1 MSSACQR
8 YQICL
13 NRYVT
18 RGLGALYGGIGMTL
32 FLCHQGNPKKTATN
46 GDVLEPNLWK
56 PSSSLLS
63 PTTGAAISKKHGGPN
78 QPTNPAK

>member
-1 MSSACQR
+1 
-8 YQICL
+8 
-13 NRYVT
+13 
-18 RGLGALYGGIGMTL
+18 MTL

-78 QPTNPAK
+78 QPPIPAKQLRSGDEEDGKRTKQSTKSDP

>member
-1 MSSACQR
+1 
-8 YQICL
+8 
-13 NRYVT
+13 
-18 RGLGALYGGIGMTL
+18 MTL

-78 QPTNPAK
+78 QPTNPAKQLRSDDEEDGRRTKQSTKSDP